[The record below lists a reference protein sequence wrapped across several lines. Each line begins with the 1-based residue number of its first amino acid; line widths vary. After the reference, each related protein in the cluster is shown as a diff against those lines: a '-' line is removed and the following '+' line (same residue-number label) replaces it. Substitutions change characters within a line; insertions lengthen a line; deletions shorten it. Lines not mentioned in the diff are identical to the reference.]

1 MAIVGTTI
9 FSHILPVI
17 FGFFALIMIISG
29 SLEDNNPKL
38 GLGVALFIIAC
49 AFPYVVLSVLL

>member
-17 FGFFALIMIISG
+17 FGFFALVLIISG
-29 SLEDNNPKL
+29 SLEDNNLKL
-38 GLGVALFIIAC
+38 GLGIALFVIAC
-49 AFPYVVLSVLL
+49 VFPYVVLSVLV

>member
-17 FGFFALIMIISG
+17 CGFFAFILIISG
-29 SLEDNNPKL
+29 SLEEDKAKL
-38 GLGVALFIIAC
+38 ALGVALFVIAC
-49 AFPYVVLSVLL
+49 VFPYIVLSMLV

>member
-17 FGFFALIMIISG
+17 FGFFALILIISG

-49 AFPYVVLSVLL
+49 VFPYLVLSVLI

>member
-1 MAIVGTTI
+1 MAIIGTTI

-17 FGFFALIMIISG
+17 FGFFALILIISG

-38 GLGVALFIIAC
+38 GLGVALFVIAC
-49 AFPYVVLSVLL
+49 VFPYLVLSVLI

>member
-1 MAIVGTTI
+1 MALIGTTI

-17 FGFFALIMIISG
+17 CGFFGIVMIISG
-29 SLEDNNPKL
+29 SLEENKNKL

-49 AFPYVVLSVLL
+49 AFPYIILSVLV